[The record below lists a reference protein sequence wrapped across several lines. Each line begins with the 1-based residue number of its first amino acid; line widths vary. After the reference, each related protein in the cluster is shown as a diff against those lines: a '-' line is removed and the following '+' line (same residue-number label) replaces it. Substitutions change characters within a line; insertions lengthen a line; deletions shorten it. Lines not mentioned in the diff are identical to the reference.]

1 MFRHESQLGLA
12 WTKQYDNDQ
21 DSRSIKLQCVS
32 CRSSHNTLWRCILCE
47 RTRTHTRRC
56 IDQCE
61 SLSHL
66 RETDPRNV
74 HPRRASECIT
84 VAHRDGFFP
93 SLPPSRRSDATRCRG
108 RREMHSCGNASCH
121 SRRLPRDNKLS
132 GLCIGRKQRRTF
144 HMQNTC
150 APQVPRAPELV
161 FVVPGAK
168 TRPVV
173 SSEKWSRWQSMQR
186 FAEAAGNAALPF
198 APFLDRSLCL
208 DRSIALSGESVWVSA
223 VSQAVCDCVS
233 RQG

>member
-1 MFRHESQLGLA
+1 MFRHESQLKLTR
-12 WTKQYDNDQ
+12 TKQYNDQ

-32 CRSSHNTLWRCILCE
+32 CRSSHNTLWRCMPRE
-47 RTRTHTRRC
+47 RTRTHASTSIGANRSC
-56 IDQCE
+56 AFEKPI
-61 SLSHL
+61 
-66 RETDPRNV
+66 RETYTRVERQNASPPRIEV
-74 HPRRASECIT
+74 VS
-84 VAHRDGFFP
+84 FSP
-93 SLPPSRRSDATRCRG
+93 SQRKG
-108 RREMHSCGNASCH
+108 KREMHSCGNASCH

-150 APQVPRAPELV
+150 APQVPRALELV

-186 FAEAAGNAALPF
+186 FAEAAGSTALPF

>member
-1 MFRHESQLGLA
+1 VFRVAPRITRSDGACRASEHAHTPAHRSVRIALA
-12 WTKQYDNDQ
+12 P
-21 DSRSIKLQCVS
+21 SRN
-32 CRSSHNTLWRCILCE
+32 RSAK
-47 RTRTHTRRC
+47 RTPASSVRMHHRRC
-56 IDQCE
+56 IE
-61 SLSHL
+61 VVS
-66 RETDPRNV
+66 
-74 HPRRASECIT
+74 
-84 VAHRDGFFP
+84 FP
-93 SLPPSRRSDATRCRG
+93 TSQRKG

-173 SSEKWSRWQSMQR
+173 SNEKWSRWQSMQR
-186 FAEAAGNAALPF
+186 FAEAAGSAALPF
-198 APFLDRSLCL
+198 ALFLDRSLCL

-223 VSQAVCDCVS
+223 VSQTVCDCVS

>member
-12 WTKQYDNDQ
+12 WTKQYDDDQ

-32 CRSSHNTLWRCILCE
+32 CRSSHNTLWRCMLCE
-47 RTRTHTRRC
+47 RTRTHANASIGANRSCTFEKPIRETYTRVERQNASPSRIEMVSFPPTRR
-56 IDQCE
+56 
-61 SLSHL
+61 
-66 RETDPRNV
+66 RA
-74 HPRRASECIT
+74 PRR
-84 VAHRDGFFP
+84 
-93 SLPPSRRSDATRCRG
+93 RG

-186 FAEAAGNAALPF
+186 FAEAAGSAALPF

-223 VSQAVCDCVS
+223 VSQTVCDCVS

>member
-1 MFRHESQLGLA
+1 MNQTVRRRSRFTIDQIAVRFVSLLA
-12 WTKQYDNDQ
+12 QHALTVYAA
-21 DSRSIKLQCVS
+21 RE
-32 CRSSHNTLWRCILCE
+32 NTHAY
-47 RTRTHTRRC
+47 TPRC
-56 IDQCE
+56 IDRCE

-84 VAHRDGFFP
+84 VAHRDGFPPCLP
-93 SLPPSRRSDATRCRG
+93 STPRREATRGDAKRERRRR

-132 GLCIGRKQRRTF
+132 GLCIGRKQRRTS

-173 SSEKWSRWQSMQR
+173 SSEK
-186 FAEAAGNAALPF
+186 
-198 APFLDRSLCL
+198 
-208 DRSIALSGESVWVSA
+208 
-223 VSQAVCDCVS
+223 
-233 RQG
+233 